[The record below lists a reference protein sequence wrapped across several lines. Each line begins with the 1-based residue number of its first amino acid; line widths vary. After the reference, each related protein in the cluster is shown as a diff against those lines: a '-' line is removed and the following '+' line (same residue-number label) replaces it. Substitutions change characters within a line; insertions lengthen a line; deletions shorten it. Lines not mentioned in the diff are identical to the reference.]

1 MSMEEYLID
10 SLKQLDVILNR
21 KLDEIIS
28 KNNSNHEKKKDDL
41 TSILLL
47 STN

>member
-1 MSMEEYLID
+1 MEEYLNID

-28 KNNSNHEKKKDDL
+28 KNNSNHEKKM
-41 TSILLL
+41 ILLVY
-47 STN
+47 